1 MTHQSS
7 KILRFIYL
15 FGDIVFINISFLSA
29 YFIKFDNLSISNDQ
43 PYIIFILVF
52 NICWL
57 MATYILKP
65 YDIYRVTRYENL
77 FGNLIRLFFLQ
88 TLLLTLFWVSFK
100 AFYYSRE
107 HILWTYIFLYPLV
120 TSWRFLLVYVLKQYR
135 KKGFNYRR
143 VVIVGAGELAQQLIQ
158 ILNGNA
164 HFGYKIIGVFS
175 DNNPDNF
182 EINGT
187 IDELEAFCLSNSV
200 DEIYCSIADLKTAQ
214 VKQLTEFSDN
224 NLIRIKLLP
233 DVRGFANRQL
243 KIDFYEHIPVL
254 IFRNIPLDDLGNRFI
269 KRTFDIIFSSFIIV
283 LLLSW
288 FYPLMAILIK
298 SSSKGP
304 VLFKQ
309 KRSGKNN
316 EEFRCW
322 KFRTMVVNEKADQL
336 QAKKEDDRI
345 TKLGAF
351 LRKTSLDELPQ
362 FFNVF
367 RGKMSVVGPRPHML
381 KHTEEYSEIINKYM
395 VRHYVKPGI
404 TGLAQIKGF
413 RGETRDPKM
422 MENRVRMD
430 MLYVEN
436 WSFWLDI
443 KIILQTILNIFK
455 KEEYAY

>member
-1 MTHQSS
+1 MSANSS
-7 KILRFIYL
+7 KLIRTLHLSGDLIL
-15 FGDIVFINISFLSA
+15 INIAFISG
-29 YFIKFDNLSISNDQ
+29 YFIKFSNINITSDER
-43 PYIIFILVF
+43 YLTLITIFNF
-52 NICWL
+52 CWFV
-57 MATYILKP
+57 AAYILKT
-65 YDIYRVTRYENL
+65 YDIYRVTRYENIIS
-77 FGNLIRLFFLQ
+77 NLLRMFLLQ

-107 HILWTYIFLYPLV
+107 QIMWTYVFLYPLV
-120 TSWRFLLVYVLKQYR
+120 TSWRFLLVYFLKQYR
-135 KKGFNYRR
+135 KQGYNYRR
-143 VVIVGAGELAQQLIQ
+143 IVVVGSGELAQQLIQ
-158 ILNGNA
+158 VFNNNN
-164 HFGYKIIGVFS
+164 HFGYKIVGIFS
-175 DNNPDNF
+175 DSPSNDI
-182 EINGT
+182 EINGSV
-187 IDELEAFCLSNSV
+187 DELEAFCLANSV
-200 DEIYCSIADLKTAQ
+200 DEIYCSIADLKTPQ
-214 VKQLTEFSDN
+214 VKQITEFSDN
-224 NLIRIKLLP
+224 NLIRLKLLP

-254 IFRNIPLDDLGNRFI
+254 IFRNIPLDDIINRAL
-269 KRTFDIIFSSFIIV
+269 KRTFDVVFSLMVIV

-288 FYPLMAILIK
+288 LYPILAILIK
-298 SSSKGP
+298 ANSKGP

-316 EEFRCW
+316 EEFWCW

-336 QAKKEDDRI
+336 QAKKDDNRI

-362 FFNVF
+362 FFNVL

-413 RGETRDPKM
+413 RGETKDPKM

>member
-7 KILRFIYL
+7 KILRLIHL
-15 FGDIVFINISFLSA
+15 IGDITLINVSFISA
-29 YFIKFDNLSISNDQ
+29 YFIKFKDLSIANDQ
-43 PYIIFILVF
+43 PYITFLLVF

-57 MATYILKP
+57 IATYILKT
-65 YDIYRVTRYENL
+65 YDIYRVTRYENIIS
-77 FGNLIRLFFLQ
+77 NLLRMFLLQ

-107 HILWTYIFLYPLV
+107 QIMWTYILLYPLV
-120 TSWRFLLVYVLKQYR
+120 TSWRFLLVYILKQYR

-143 VVIVGAGELAQQLIQ
+143 VVIAGTGELAQQLLQ
-158 ILNGNA
+158 VLNGNA
-164 HFGYKIIGVFS
+164 HFGYKIVGIFS
-175 DNNPDNF
+175 DNPSNEI
-182 EINGT
+182 EINGS
-187 IDELEAFCLSNSV
+187 IDELEAFCLANSI
-200 DEIYCSIADLKTAQ
+200 DEIYCSIADLKTPQ
-214 VKQLTEFSDN
+214 VKQITEFSDN
-224 NLIRIKLLP
+224 NLIRLKLLP

-254 IFRNIPLDDLGNRFI
+254 IFRNIPLDDIINRAL
-269 KRTFDIIFSSFIIV
+269 KRTFDVVFSLMIIV

-288 FYPLMAILIK
+288 LYPILAIFIK
-298 SSSKGP
+298 VNSKGP

-316 EEFRCW
+316 EEFWCW
-322 KFRTMVVNEKADQL
+322 KFRTMVVNDNADQL
-336 QAKKEDDRI
+336 QARKNDNRI

-351 LRKTSLDELPQ
+351 MRKTSLDELPQ
-362 FFNVF
+362 FFNVL

-413 RGETRDPKM
+413 RGETKDPKM

-443 KIILQTILNIFK
+443 KIILQTVLNIFK